1 MKLGTR
7 IVFGFGSIVVL
18 MLVMAV
24 ISMFGNLYTLSNID
38 SINAYSDLQ
47 TAANDVLDI
56 YNETRMSARILYQE
70 SADEAFADFQ
80 KQALYVDNRLKVL
93 LDTIRN
99 NPAFVEFQTEADQFA
114 SLYQD
119 WSDHMY
125 TLRDAW
131 QAADAGGPEEN
142 EAVAD
147 IVRETRNLDLRTR
160 EMIAN
165 IVLNV
170 GDRMARNLT
179 DTAASGSASLTL
191 VSLTSGTALLLA
203 VVLALRIASSIRKP
217 LSRIQ
222 RVLTQMGRD
231 GDFQLPAGTESA
243 IRADASGRDEVAACT
258 RAALMLQ
265 EKLSTM
271 SRALVSVADGD
282 LTTEVTLQ
290 SERDSMGHTLSQ
302 MLSNLNQKFSTI
314 LQTSRQVYG
323 SAQELDQASRQ
334 LHTAAGQQDSE
345 VGQLSDSIARVA
357 EKTRDNTSLA
367 DEAAGLAQTIQMNAH
382 TGSEQMDQMMNAV
395 KEIDEASL
403 AISKIIKVIDDIAF
417 QTNILALNASV
428 EAARA
433 GQHGKGFAVVAEE
446 VRTLAAKSAGAAK
459 DTADLIENSIQKATF
474 GADIAKKTAQSLASI
489 VEGIQKSSQ
498 IVSGIAEA
506 SVQQSEAISQIREG
520 VEKVSSVV
528 RETSGMAGHSAS
540 ASKTIAEQA
549 ALLENL
555 VAQFQLADRATPRLA
570 GHI

>member
-1 MKLGTR
+1 MKRMKLGRR
-7 IVFGFGSIVVL
+7 IIFGFGSIVLL

-47 TAANDVLDI
+47 TSANDVLDI
-56 YNETRMSARILYQE
+56 YNETRMSTRILYRE
-70 SADEAFADFQ
+70 SADDAFADFQ
-80 KQALYVDNRLKVL
+80 KQALYVDNRLHVL
-93 LDTIRN
+93 LATIQN
-99 NPAFVEFQTEADQFA
+99 NSAFAEFQTDSDQFA
-114 SLYQD
+114 SLYRD
-119 WSDHMY
+119 WSDHIY
-125 TLRDAW
+125 ALQNARQTASADGETI
-131 QAADAGGPEEN
+131 AAL
-142 EAVAD
+142 
-147 IVRETRNLDLRTR
+147 VRESRNLDLRAR

-170 GDRMARNLT
+170 GDRMDRNLT
-179 DTAASGSASLTL
+179 DTAASGRASLTL
-191 VSLTSGTALLLA
+191 VSLVSGAALLLA
-203 VVLALRIASSIRKP
+203 VVLALLIVSSIRKP
-217 LSRIQ
+217 LGRIQ
-222 RVLTQMGRD
+222 LVLTQMGRD
-231 GDFQLPAGTESA
+231 GDFALPAGMESA
-243 IRADASGRDEVAACT
+243 IRADALGRDEVAACT

-271 SRALVSVADGD
+271 SQALVSVADGN

-302 MLSNLNQKFSTI
+302 MLLNLNQKFSTI
-314 LQTSRQVYG
+314 LQTARQVYG
-323 SAQELDQASRQ
+323 SAQEMDQASRQ
-334 LHTAAGQQDSE
+334 LHAAAGQQDSE
-345 VGQLSDSIARVA
+345 VGYLSDSIAHVA

-367 DEAAGLAQTIQMNAH
+367 DEAAGLAQTIQHSAH
-382 TGSEQMDQMMNAV
+382 TGSEQMNQMMNAV

-446 VRTLAAKSAGAAK
+446 VRTLAAKSADAAK

-489 VEGIQKSSQ
+489 VEGIQKSGQ
-498 IVSGIAEA
+498 IVSCIAEA
-506 SVQQSEAISQIREG
+506 SVEQSEAIARILGS
-520 VEKVSSVV
+520 VEKVSSVA
-528 RETSGMAGHSAS
+528 RETGGMAGHSAS
-540 ASKTIAEQA
+540 ASKAIAEQA

-555 VAQFQLADRATPRLA
+555 VAQFQLADRALPPLA
-570 GHI
+570 QHT